1 MNKESIVKVLKEN
14 GFNITSDEQMKTGY
28 GNTLRLSNG
37 CILNLYNSG
46 KLVYQGKNT
55 EEIKSILEEHTS
67 TGPKNRKVFVV
78 YGHDQVATTQLEAML
93 RRWELE
99 PLILDQLESEGNT
112 IIEKLEEYIPQADF
126 GIVLATPDDIG
137 YPKNDETAKKYR
149 VRQNVI
155 LEMGMLLSCLGR
167 SKVAILLKNIEDMEK
182 PSDIQG
188 LIYIPFSSD
197 VKETTIDLAKE
208 MNKNGYYIDI
218 SKL

>member
-55 EEIKSILEEHTS
+55 EEIKFILEGRTS

-99 PLILDQLESEGNT
+99 PLILDQLESERNT
-112 IIEKLEEYIPQADF
+112 IIEKLEEYIPRADF
-126 GIVLATPDDIG
+126 GIVLATPM
-137 YPKNDETAKKYR
+137 T
-149 VRQNVI
+149 
-155 LEMGMLLSCLGR
+155 
-167 SKVAILLKNIEDMEK
+167 
-182 PSDIQG
+182 
-188 LIYIPFSSD
+188 
-197 VKETTIDLAKE
+197 
-208 MNKNGYYIDI
+208 
-218 SKL
+218 